1 MKNVLIGFII
11 GLVAVAAG
19 GYFGLPVLIDR
30 ETAGLKQELQDVN
43 QRLGK
48 MEEEAKVAPLK
59 PDATTQ
65 KIIGAVNALSLK
77 VNALDGSVQKDVAAL
92 GDSIKNL
99 GTKNKEELNKQ
110 AGTVDRMEKE
120 TQAQIQKIKFSAA
133 MANIREHVLR
143 VKLDLESKNIGT
155 ARNELNL
162 IDGELDKVK
171 ASVPD
176 ETKQSIG
183 ELQATLKKAKTEID
197 TDLPSSINRIDLIWH
212 EMNKLIQGG

>member
-1 MKNVLIGFII
+1 MKNVLIGFLIALI
-11 GLVAVAAG
+11 AVAAA

-99 GTKNKEELNKQ
+99 GTKNKEELNRQ

-120 TQAQIQKIKFSAA
+120 TQAQIQKIRFSAA
-133 MANIREHVLR
+133 MTNIREHVLR

-162 IDGELDKVK
+162 IAGELDKVK

-176 ETKQSIG
+176 ETKQSIA
-183 ELQATLKKAKTEID
+183 ELQATLKKAKAEID

-212 EMNKLIQGG
+212 EISKLIQGG